1 MVFTIK
7 HNMEMTKSEKLLKKN
22 IIKIQSFSK
31 TYFQKDGFYQQTQH
45 GNDKKK
51 KFIEKNRK
59 KILGDFFRYDVIQER
74 MWFRGLLTPIFKKD
88 GFYYQT
94 QHGNGKK

>member
-7 HNMEMTKSEKLLKKN
+7 HNMEMTKREKLLKKN

-59 KILGDFFRYDVIQER
+59 KFWE
-74 MWFRGLLTPIFKKD
+74 IFSDMTSSKK
-88 GFYYQT
+88 GC
-94 QHGNGKK
+94 GSEVS